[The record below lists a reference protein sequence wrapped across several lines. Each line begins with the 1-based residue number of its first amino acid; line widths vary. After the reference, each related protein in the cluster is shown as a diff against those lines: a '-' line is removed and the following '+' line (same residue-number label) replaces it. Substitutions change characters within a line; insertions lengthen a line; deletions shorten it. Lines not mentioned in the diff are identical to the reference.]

1 MNCLVPAGLDINDRE
16 WETVSRILQASVPA
30 CEVWAFGSRVQA
42 RAKPYSDL
50 DLAVLAGQ
58 PLSLETR
65 AVLTEAFD
73 ESDLPFKVDVVDL
86 SAASPGFCAI
96 IESRHLVVQ
105 QGAQSLVVGKD

>member
-1 MNCLVPAGLDINDRE
+1 MCDMPAGLDITDRE
-16 WETVSRILQASVPA
+16 WATVSRILKAVVPDS
-30 CEVWAFGSRVQA
+30 EVWAFGSRVQA

-50 DLAVLAGQ
+50 DLALLAGQ

-65 AVLTEAFD
+65 AMLTEAFE

-105 QGAQSLVVGKD
+105 SGA